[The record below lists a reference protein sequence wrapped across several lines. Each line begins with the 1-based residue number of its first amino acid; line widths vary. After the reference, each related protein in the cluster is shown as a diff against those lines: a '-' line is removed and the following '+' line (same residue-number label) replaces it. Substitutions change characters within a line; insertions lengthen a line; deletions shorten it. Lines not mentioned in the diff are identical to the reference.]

1 MKTRTNTRTNIRHFV
16 VTAILMLLVGA
27 FTMTAQAKG
36 LSDKK
41 IQIEKGKTYQLSVSG
56 YGKAKV
62 TWKSSKKSVATVTS
76 KGKVKAV
83 GTGSAKITA
92 KVSKKTYTCKVT
104 VVKKAQAGS
113 VSSNKDVSVN
123 AVNPSGM
130 SSQEAANYRKLQSLR
145 TRFCEGRAWD
155 NSVYYAWN
163 GGIFAGGYG
172 CAGFAFLMSDQI
184 FGNAKAV
191 QHTNFNKIKVGDIVR
206 CDYNTHSVIVLSVEG
221 SQITVAE
228 GNYGSTIHWG
238 RQIPISE
245 LYETGTYV
253 MTRYA

>member
-1 MKTRTNTRTNIRHFV
+1 MKIRTNIKAIV
-16 VTAILMLLVGA
+16 VTAILLILA
-27 FTMTAQAKG
+27 SACTMTAQAKG

-62 TWKSSKKSVATVTS
+62 TWKSSKKAVATVTS

-83 GTGSAKITA
+83 GVGSAKITA

-113 VSSNKDVSVN
+113 KSSNGDV
-123 AVNPSGM
+123 AVKKTGTSGM
-130 SSQEAANYRKLQSLR
+130 SGQEAQVYQKLISLR
-145 TRFCEGRAWD
+145 TRFAEGRPWD
-155 NSVYYAWN
+155 NSTYYAWN

-172 CAGFAFLMSDQI
+172 CAGFAFLLSDQA

-191 QHTNFNKIKVGDIVR
+191 QHTNFNNIKVGDIVR

-221 SQITVAE
+221 NQITVAE
-228 GNYGSTIHWG
+228 GNYNSQIHWG
-238 RQIPISE
+238 RQITLSE
-245 LYETGTYV
+245 LRESGTYV